1 MKSLATL
8 IMKSLAKKNQNQWA
22 LAMQRE
28 FDELATGHLS
38 WAVGC
43 AVVEFRTNF
52 QSNAKLLLAITAV
65 HFLAPIFAGI
75 LAAPVF
81 RYSGDGASQLV
92 AFCYA
97 APWTFLLGFVWPKNV
112 FAITSVGGVI
122 MPLTSGYA
130 ISAAILHMSVLD
142 YLSGVGSTMLV
153 ELNGIGTIA
162 MVALWFG
169 SATLGARARTQID
182 AARSYSASNP

>member
-1 MKSLATL
+1 MKLLATL

-28 FDELATGHLS
+28 FKELATRHLS

-52 QSNAKLLLAITAV
+52 QSNARLLLAITAV

-75 LAAPVF
+75 VAAPVF

-97 APWTFLLGFVWPKNV
+97 VPWTFLLGFFWPRNV
-112 FAITSVGGVI
+112 FVITSVGGVI

-130 ISAAILHMSVLD
+130 ISATILHMSVMD

-153 ELNGIGTIA
+153 ALNGIGTIA

-182 AARSYSASNP
+182 AARI